1 LDTLG
6 NTGDH
11 SSNIVGKLGGD
22 VTIHNLGNSGD
33 GSINEIGL
41 LNLHKKRHVQKINL
55 DTLTNTG
62 DHSTN
67 IVGKKG
73 GDVTIKS
80 LGNSGDGSINE
91 IGLLNL

>member
-1 LDTLG
+1 
-6 NTGDH
+6 
-11 SSNIVGKLGGD
+11 

-55 DTLTNTG
+55 DTLGNTG
-62 DHSTN
+62 TGSMN
-67 IVGKKG
+67 RVGMKG
-73 GDVTIKS
+73 GDVTIHN